1 MSLISGSKKGQ
12 VIPLA
17 TLTVAVILAGGYM
30 FLKSATDKLN
40 LVQGTTNDWKLDLMS
55 KKVSMLG
62 SYLVSNSLILCKEE
76 PFETKHRCKWAGDYL
91 TPQIPL
97 ASFGLSKAVDPS
109 DSSVLTFDF
118 AVVEATLNESL
129 PSGKSVQVSFDL
141 VNWQKNENLQAF
153 VGQVPEAIKEIDND
167 AFLVLMKVKVPY
179 KGSAGAS
186 GGDFETFS
194 AIKRP
199 LAIPKLEVK
208 VAAPCASGC
217 PSSISEN
224 PNPECRG
231 PQEVPEKSVSS
242 YALTF
247 VNTGPGPI
255 YKSAYQRTLTF
266 PDKSPTQTKSLPML
280 VGRDFIM
287 PNDRFEISDTVVCYQ
302 PKRIDKLVEVTSNK
316 KISRAYCSQKWT
328 SDCDLIWC
336 GSDFCPEGQVAS
348 STSSSVETLTN
359 QHLNP
364 MASVKYDL
372 TPGTRLTSYM
382 AMEPNKST
390 KTIPSASGTVT
401 QLVKEYTTTTTT
413 INYIPT
419 H

>member
-1 MSLISGSKKGQ
+1 MGFIFKSKKGQ
-12 VIPLA
+12 AIPLA
-17 TLTVAVILAGGYM
+17 TLTVAMIVAGGYL
-30 FLKSATDKLN
+30 FLKNATDKLA
-40 LVQGTTNDWKLDLMS
+40 LVQGTTNDWKLDLIS

-76 PFETKHRCKWAGDYL
+76 PFETKQKCKWAGDYL

-97 ASFGLSKAVDPS
+97 ANFGLSKSLDTS
-109 DSSVLTFDF
+109 DASVLTYDF
-118 AVVEATLNESL
+118 AVVEASLNQSL

-153 VGQVPEAIKEIDND
+153 VGQVPQAVKEIDND

-179 KGSAGAS
+179 KGSAGA
-186 GGDFETFS
+186 GDGIFETFA

-247 VNTGPGPI
+247 VNTGPGPL
-255 YKSAYQRTLTF
+255 YKTAYQRTLTF
-266 PDKSPTQTKSLPML
+266 PDGAPTQTKSLPML

-287 PNDRFEISDTVVCYQ
+287 PNDKFEISDTVVCYQ
-302 PKRIDKLVEVTSNK
+302 PKIIEKTVQNTSSVGVSASGCARN
-316 KISRAYCSQKWT
+316 WT
-328 SDCDLIWC
+328 PLCDLS
-336 GSDFCPEGQVAS
+336 GTSVTTVSDPVLS
-348 STSSSVETLTN
+348 N

-364 MASVKYDL
+364 MAGVKYDL
-372 TPGTRLTSYM
+372 TPGTRLTSLM

-390 KTIPSASGTVT
+390 RTVPSATGTVT
-401 QLVKEYTTTTTT
+401 QLVKEYTTTVTTV
-413 INYIPT
+413 NYVPT